1 MAEIN
6 IKDIN
11 VMAKCDPISF
21 VMNSEIRYRAFCD
34 DIAAR
39 VAKNDKIRIILLAG
53 PSGSG
58 KTTTANILAD
68 KIRERGLES
77 FVISLDDFYRDSTD
91 PQYPRLSDGER
102 DFESI
107 EALNLP
113 ELEKT
118 LLRIADGAEF
128 SVPKFDFKIG
138 CRTEVRNY
146 KKISHGCVIIE
157 GLHAMNPQIYAHL
170 PHEKILKIFISV
182 STNVNKNSERI
193 ISGRKMRFIRR
204 MVRDSIYRAS
214 DAEKTLDMWVN
225 VLNGEDKNLYP
236 YRKNADIDFNTFHDF
251 ELSVMK
257 PYVLK
262 LISDELAEKNLYAK
276 TVLDAVKEAYPVA
289 EGLVPEDSLIREFI
303 EGGKYEEFY

>member
-1 MAEIN
+1 MPEIN

-11 VMAKCDPISF
+11 VMAKCDPVSL
-21 VMNSEIRYRAFCD
+21 VMNSEIKYRAFCD
-34 DIAAR
+34 DIANR

-68 KIRERGLES
+68 KIKERGLES
-77 FVISLDDFYRDSTD
+77 FVISLDDFYRSSDD
-91 PQYPRLSDGER
+91 PDYPRLPDGER
-102 DFESI
+102 DFEAL

-113 ELEKT
+113 DIEKT
-118 LLRIADGAEF
+118 LTRIADGVGFA
-128 SVPKFDFKIG
+128 VPKYDFKLG
-138 CRTEVRNY
+138 RRTEIRNY

-170 PHEKILKIFISV
+170 PKEKQLRIFISV
-182 STNVNKNSERI
+182 STNVNKDGKRI
-193 ISGRKMRFIRR
+193 ISGRKMRFVRR
-204 MVRDSIYRAS
+204 MVRDSIYRGA
-214 DAEKTLDMWVN
+214 DAERTLNMWVN

-236 YRKNADIDFNTFHDF
+236 YRGNADVNFDTFHAF
-251 ELSVMK
+251 EPAVMR
-257 PYVLK
+257 PYVLS
-262 LISDELAEKNLYAK
+262 LISDELAEREPYAK
-276 TVLDAVKEAYPVA
+276 TVLEAVKEAYPVD